1 MMMITAASRRSRKAN
16 IGAAQRLL
24 GATEARTVTARGVV
38 DRVGAGGRDA
48 RLLRMQDVSGGHR
61 GGVGIIRLNREHR
74 YNMLTPNFTR

>member
-24 GATEARTVTARGVV
+24 AATEVRNITARRVV
-38 DRVGAGGRDA
+38 DRSGAGGRDA
-48 RLLRMQDVSGGHR
+48 RLLAMQDVTGGHR

-74 YNMLTPNFTR
+74 YNTLTPNFTR

>member
-24 GATEARTVTARGVV
+24 GATEARTVTARRVV

-48 RLLRMQDVSGGHR
+48 RLLRM
-61 GGVGIIRLNREHR
+61 
-74 YNMLTPNFTR
+74 